1 LDVQNVFLHG
11 VLEDEVYI
19 KQPPGYSSSLFPGYV
34 CKLDKAL
41 YGLKQAPRAW
51 FSHLSTKLLQLG
63 FYASKVNTSL
73 FIYSSGKVQIFLLI
87 YVNDIIVASSSN
99 FVVAALLND
108 VRSDFFLKDL
118 GPLSYLLGIEVWP
131 CVDGLVLTQEKY
143 TKDILG
149 HAGMVGCKPMP
160 MPLSSDEK
168 LLVHSGDPLSS
179 DDAMTFRSIVGTLQY
194 LTLTRPDIAFS
205 VNGVCQF
212 LHAPT
217 SVHWSTVKHIL

>member
-1 LDVQNVFLHG
+1 VFLHG

-51 FSHLSTKLLQLG
+51 FSQLSTKLLQLG

-87 YVNDIIVASSSN
+87 YVNDIIVAISSN

-108 VRSDFFLKDL
+108 VRSKFFLKDL

-131 CVDGLVLTQEKY
+131 CVDGLVLTRKSIPRTFLVMLVWWGVNPCLCHCPLMRSFWFIVVIPY
-143 TKDILG
+143 LLT
-149 HAGMVGCKPMP
+149 MP
-160 MPLSSDEK
+160 Q
-168 LLVHSGDPLSS
+168 HSGVL
-179 DDAMTFRSIVGTLQY
+179 
-194 LTLTRPDIAFS
+194 
-205 VNGVCQF
+205 
-212 LHAPT
+212 
-217 SVHWSTVKHIL
+217 